1 MDEDLKELIV
11 KADNGDVEAM
21 VMVAGC
27 YNSGLGTDK
36 DEEKAH
42 IYYRRAADRGN
53 VVAAYLAGLGC
64 YAGMGTKQDMNLAV
78 KYIQMA
84 ADKGLADAQEMMG
97 ILYQNGLAG
106 KFFKEQNAIKY
117 YTMAAKQGHASAQYE
132 LGKIYLTEWTKGN
145 KSRFDDGLFWLLCAA
160 LHDSEKSKEAMEKA
174 ENMIDN
180 GILGRGYPVKA
191 IQNLIERIRQQ
202 YPGYIVD
209 PAQ

>member
-27 YNSGLGTDK
+27 YNNGFGTDK
-36 DEEKAH
+36 DEAKAH

-84 ADKGLADAQEMMG
+84 A
-97 ILYQNGLAG
+97 
-106 KFFKEQNAIKY
+106 
-117 YTMAAKQGHASAQYE
+117 KQGHASVRYVF
-132 LGKIYLTEWTKGN
+132 K
-145 KSRFDDGLFWLLCAA
+145 
-160 LHDSEKSKEAMEKA
+160 
-174 ENMIDN
+174 
-180 GILGRGYPVKA
+180 
-191 IQNLIERIRQQ
+191 
-202 YPGYIVD
+202 
-209 PAQ
+209 